1 MFPTFEADFNFASQ
15 VMKREVNTIGKK
27 KIKMLKTKE
36 NMMNKLILIEEMI
49 E

>member
-1 MFPTFEADFNFASQ
+1 MFPTFEADFNFAFQ

-27 KIKMLKTKE
+27 KKIKMLKTKE
-36 NMMNKLILIEEMI
+36 NRMNKLILIEMI